1 MLPFVK
7 TCRQVEAGEQ
17 PRDRRV
23 PDDGRMIEDL
33 PEEALLKIA
42 SYLSAA
48 DLLSFSH
55 TCSKFFKWIS
65 TAEFLWHRKLTA
77 ENLTTDSP
85 RLLKKA
91 EGLEASFL
99 VACLSKRIFLMR
111 QKIRQNLR
119 SGRLKKVSEIN
130 PCEFDLLTVI
140 RNSGY

>member
-7 TCRQVEAGEQ
+7 TCRQVEARGQ
-17 PRDRRV
+17 LRDRGDS
-23 PDDGRMIEDL
+23 DDSRRIEDL
-33 PEEALLKIA
+33 PEEVLLKIA

-91 EGLEASFL
+91 EGLEASFP
-99 VACLSKRIFLMR
+99 VGCLSKRIYLMR
-111 QKIRQNLR
+111 QRIRQNVR
-119 SGRLKKVSEIN
+119 SGNFPKVSEIN
-130 PCEFDLLTVI
+130 FRELDLLIII
-140 RNSGY
+140 RNCGY